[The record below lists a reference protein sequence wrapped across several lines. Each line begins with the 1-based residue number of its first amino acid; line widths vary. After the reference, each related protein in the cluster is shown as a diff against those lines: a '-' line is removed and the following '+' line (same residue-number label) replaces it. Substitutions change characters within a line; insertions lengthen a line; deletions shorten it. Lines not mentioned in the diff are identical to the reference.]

1 MYRELYETISH
12 IEYGVGVNFTYY
24 KKLVLDIVQLEKLIQ
39 IELNLYNL
47 LSFYSKKKYK
57 LPYENYDVLMME
69 DDGGIDW
76 LENNRTIH
84 HLYLDH
90 VSAIVKILMNEFNKL
105 DRPPPINYN
114 KIFPPEFNTHK
125 IELNDM
131 EDIKQMKDIVMK
143 DIQNIDDD
151 SLGF

>member
-47 LSFYSKKKYK
+47 LSIYSKKKYK

-90 VSAIVKILMNEFNKL
+90 VCAIVKILMNEFDKL
-105 DRPPPINYN
+105 DRHPRIDYN

-131 EDIKQMKDIVMK
+131 EDVKQMKDIVMK